1 MSARRWLFAAIIA
14 AGVALV
20 LATALSRA
28 GGPGPVAGTG
38 ADGGF
43 GLSALT
49 LPSFARAQP
58 LQTAG
63 VVFAVTLLLVLLFF
77 YRRYARSLRAAQR
90 ELTQRVREQSVL
102 YRIVRITEGVG
113 GSLPEKL
120 QDAVTALQEGWA
132 TPLGFHVALLHDDT
146 SFHGEALPP
155 PSECREL
162 FRRDLKEGEAVV
174 GSLLISARSDA
185 NPADLA
191 ALVATS
197 REFLSAVALRL
208 SSYFERRQLQATS
221 QWRQRI
227 FSALASTTD
236 DAIAVIDVVEL
247 RFLEFN
253 EAAHRQLG
261 YSAEEFRQLIAP
273 DIQAVFDEAEMRSRA
288 QDILRTGSVSF
299 KTLHRRKDGS
309 TYPVAIAF
317 QVVELDD
324 KDYLAIVWRDI
335 TEAEERERRLRA
347 SEARFRSLFYDT
359 TQPML
364 QLQLQNEHIIDA
376 NAAAAELFGVA
387 SPADLIGHPPRDFSP
402 AVQPNGEK
410 TEVMQRRLTEQVLQD
425 GGIVF
430 EWQHRRP
437 GGELFDA
444 RVQLTSLAIGDEVIV
459 HSAMTDIS
467 QEKAE
472 KAELEAY
479 RRELEERV
487 AERTRALEETTREQ
501 RVLVDTAPLGIALI
515 RDRRIVRCN
524 SRLGE
529 IFGTTEEALLGE
541 TTEAWYPS
549 HEAFLHYGK
558 AIYEK
563 TDAGEVFQEEVLFQR
578 ADGVQF
584 WCLVT
589 TRALEVGD
597 PAQGLVALF
606 DDVSAEHAAAEA
618 LREAR
623 EDAERANRAK
633 SEFLANMS
641 HEIRTPMNAIMGMSY
656 LGLQS
661 AANATERGYFERTYQ
676 AAEALLGILNDI
688 LDFSKIESGK
698 LSLEWAPFQL
708 EDVIQGLINVIAFR
722 AEEKGL
728 EFLVDV
734 APTVPHRLV
743 GDSLRLQQVLLNLAN
758 NAVKFTE
765 AGEVLLRISVAEED
779 PEQACLL
786 FEVQDTGIGISEE
799 QQRRL
804 FRAFSQADASTT
816 RRYGGTGLGLAISAR
831 LADMM
836 GGAIEVD
843 SAPGEGSTFRFR
855 CTLGKGADQR
865 PLLHASEAGLEALDV
880 LVVDDNGSAREVLC
894 GMLSSF
900 GMHPRALADGQAALD
915 ALADAEQLPDVVI
928 LDWFMPGLDGIE
940 VARRLP
946 EALGPDCE
954 VPPLIMLT
962 AHGRDHAEAVAGD
975 GLFRAVL
982 GKPVTPSTLLEA
994 IMTARGMAGTVPR
1007 QHTDWAEV
1015 STSDL
1020 AAVQGARL
1028 LLVEDDPVN
1037 QELTTAF
1044 LDQAAVSVDI
1054 ASNGRE
1060 ALECLG
1066 RAQYDGVLMDCQM
1079 PVMDGYEA
1087 TRQLR
1092 RNPAWEKLPVIALT
1106 ANAMASDREA
1116 VLAAGMNDHIPK
1128 PLRIGELFATLARWV
1143 SPAAPAASR
1152 GAASAARPSAVQ
1164 GDDLTALAGAG
1175 IDLAAGRATAGGDD
1189 VLYRKLLARF
1199 RDSAGGFG
1207 SRFGDAFAA
1216 GDRATMEREAHTLKG
1231 AARSIGAGALGDA
1244 AEKLEA
1250 ASRDASDDAVAGAV
1264 AAVHPQL
1271 HRVLAAIDE
1280 LLQAGSPEAREPASQ
1295 QAAGGRNA
1303 TALAETLDALRPLL
1317 EEGDVASQGYAE
1329 RLRTLCRGT
1338 AQAPTADRLAAAIES
1353 YDSDAALVALEAL
1366 AAGVTSRNEGA

>member
-14 AGVALV
+14 AGVAFA
-20 LATALSRA
+20 LATALPLA
-28 GGPGPVAGTG
+28 GGLAPAGGAGPITG
-38 ADGGF
+38 L
-43 GLSALT
+43 GLPELS
-49 LPSFARAQP
+49 LPAFARANP

-63 VVFAVTLLLVLLFF
+63 VIFTITLLLVILFF
-77 YRRYARSLRAAQR
+77 YRRYTRSLRDTQR

-102 YRIVRITEGVG
+102 YRIFRVTESAE
-113 GSLPEKL
+113 GSLAEHL

-132 TPLGFHVALLHDDT
+132 TPLGFHVTLRYDDS

-155 PSECREL
+155 PSEHREL
-162 FRRDLKEGEAVV
+162 FRRDLREGEAVI
-174 GSLLISARSDA
+174 GALLVSAREDA
-185 NPADLA
+185 VPAELA
-191 ALVATS
+191 SLVATS

-208 SSYFERRQLQATS
+208 SGYFERRQLQTTS

-236 DAIAVIDVVEL
+236 DAIAVIDLVEL

-261 YSAEEFRQLIAP
+261 YTAEEFRQLTAP
-273 DIQAVFDEAEMRSRA
+273 AIQAVFDEAEMRARA
-288 QDILRTGSVSF
+288 QAILGTGSASF

-309 TYPVAIAF
+309 TYPVAISF
-317 QVVELDD
+317 QVVQLDD
-324 KDYLAIVWRDI
+324 RDYLAIVWRDI
-335 TEAEERERRLRA
+335 SETEERERRLRE

-364 QLQLQNEHIIDA
+364 LLQKEHIIDA

-387 SPADLIGHPPRDFSP
+387 SPADLIGRPPRDFSP
-402 AVQPNGEK
+402 PTQPNGED
-410 TEVMQRRLTEQVLQD
+410 TGAMQRRLTEQVLKE

-430 EWQHRRP
+430 EWQHHRP

-467 QEKAE
+467 REKAE
-472 KAELEAY
+472 RAELEAY
-479 RRELEERV
+479 RNELEARV
-487 AERTRALEETTREQ
+487 AQRTLALEETTHEQ

-515 RDRRIVRCN
+515 RERRIVRCN

-541 TTEAWYPS
+541 TTEAWYPDR
-549 HEAFLHYGK
+549 EAYLHYGE
-558 AIYEK
+558 AIYAK
-563 TDAGEVFQEEVLFQR
+563 TDAGEVFQEEVLFR
-578 ADGVQF
+578 RVDGEQF
-584 WCLVT
+584 WCMVT
-589 TRALEVGD
+589 TRALEPGD
-597 PAQGLVALF
+597 PSRGLVALF

-623 EDAERANRAK
+623 EEAERANRAK

-698 LSLEWAPFQL
+698 LSLERAPFQL

-722 AEEKGL
+722 AEEKGI

-734 APTVPHRLV
+734 APSVPHRLV
-743 GDSLRLQQVLLNLAN
+743 GDSLRLQQVLMNLAN

-765 AGEVLLRISVAEED
+765 AGEVLLRISMEEED
-779 PEQACLL
+779 PEQATLL
-786 FEVQDTGIGISEE
+786 FEVRDTGIGISAE
-799 QQRRL
+799 QQQRL

-836 GGAIEVD
+836 GGAIAVD

-855 CTLGKGADQR
+855 CTLGKGDNQR
-865 PLLHASEAGLEALDV
+865 PLLQATDAGLEALEV
-880 LVVDDNGSAREVLC
+880 LVVDDNSTARDVLC

-900 GMHPRALADGQAALD
+900 GMHPRAVADGQAALD
-915 ALADAEQLPDVVI
+915 TLAGAERLPDVVI
-928 LDWFMPGLDGIE
+928 LDWFMPVLDGIE
-940 VARRLP
+940 TARRLP
-946 EALGPDCE
+946 GVLGPDAE
-954 VPPLIMLT
+954 VPPLVMLT

-982 GKPVTPSTLLEA
+982 CKPVTPSTLLEA
-994 IMTARGMAGTVPR
+994 IMTARGIAGTVPR

-1020 AAVQGARL
+1020 AAVQGAHL

-1044 LDQAAVSVDI
+1044 LDRAAVSVDI

-1066 RAQYDGVLMDCQM
+1066 RARYDGVLMDCQM

-1143 SPAAPAASR
+1143 SPAAPGPSPAATSDT
-1152 GAASAARPSAVQ
+1152 ARPA
-1164 GDDLTALAGAG
+1164 DPHRRRTAFLGAG
-1175 IDLAAGRATAGGDD
+1175 IDLAAGRATAGGDET
-1189 VLYRKLLARF
+1189 LYRKLLARF
-1199 RDSAGGFG
+1199 RETADGFA

-1231 AARSIGAGALGDA
+1231 AARSIGAGGLGDA

-1250 ASRDASDDAVAGAV
+1250 ASREGSDDAVAGAV
-1264 AAVHPQL
+1264 ATVRPRLQP
-1271 HRVLAAIDE
+1271 VLASIDE
-1280 LLQAGSPEAREPASQ
+1280 LLSADSAPAATPSSAPSVGEP
-1295 QAAGGRNA
+1295 GRV
-1303 TALAETLDALRPLL
+1303 ALAEALDSLRPLL
-1317 EEGDVASQGYAE
+1317 EEGDVASQAHAE
-1329 RLRTLCRGT
+1329 KIRALCRGT

-1353 YDSDAALVALEAL
+1353 YDSDAALALLEELMAL
-1366 AAGVTSRNEGA
+1366 NAAAHA